1 VGYHLIWSGQ
11 YQALARAYARLG
23 MVIPMTLGVIVLL
36 LLANSRNLSD
46 VLLALGP
53 LPVALLGGVWILWAM
68 GLRMS
73 VATAVGFIAL
83 AGVAVETAVVT
94 LLYLNGAWR
103 ERAGH
108 GSVVGRAALRD
119 AIVEGALLRLRP
131 KMMTVATIIAGLI
144 PLLLGHGAGFELMRR
159 IAAPMV
165 GGMLSAALFSL
176 LLIPALY
183 LLVHRRALAPGE
195 AVPG

>member
-1 VGYHLIWSGQ
+1 
-11 YQALARAYARLG
+11 
-23 MVIPMTLGVIVLL
+23 M
-36 LLANSRNLSD
+36 
-46 VLLALGP
+46 
-53 LPVALLGGVWILWAM
+53 
-68 GLRMS
+68 
-73 VATAVGFIAL
+73 
-83 AGVAVETAVVT
+83 
-94 LLYLNGAWR
+94 
-103 ERAGH
+103 
-108 GSVVGRAALRD
+108 VGRAALRD